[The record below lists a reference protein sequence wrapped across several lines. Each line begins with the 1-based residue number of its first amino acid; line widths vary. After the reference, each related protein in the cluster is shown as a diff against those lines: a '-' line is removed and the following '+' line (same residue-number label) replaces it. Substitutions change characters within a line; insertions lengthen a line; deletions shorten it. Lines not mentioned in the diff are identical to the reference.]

1 MQDFTAAGN
10 EESKG
15 PFTEKHLVAR
25 ALGLLPPGS
34 RSLRRLG
41 FNPRGSKDAAADTD
55 CEDEMANVLG
65 LQSAD
70 VQDSPA
76 SAMVSHAYKPAGGV
90 INPFSVSV
98 AVLLLALSLH
108 P

>member
-10 EESKG
+10 EEGKG

-41 FNPRGSKDAAADTD
+41 CDPKGSEDAAADTD
-55 CEDEMANVLG
+55 CEDEVVNVFP
-65 LQSAD
+65 LQFAD
-70 VQDSPA
+70 VQDSTA
-76 SAMVSHAYKPAGGV
+76 SAVVGHAYRIGRG
-90 INPFSVSV
+90 
-98 AVLLLALSLH
+98 
-108 P
+108 

>member
-34 RSLRRLG
+34 RSLRRLV

-55 CEDEMANVLG
+55 CEDEMVNVLA
-65 LQSAD
+65 LQLAD
-70 VQDSPA
+70 VQDSAA
-76 SAMVSHAYKPAGGV
+76 SAVVSHAYKTGRG
-90 INPFSVSV
+90 
-98 AVLLLALSLH
+98 
-108 P
+108 